1 MSESTKILVIDDDVS
16 VHKLIEMALTKQAVD
31 FAFVKSAV
39 QGMRLIDELQPH
51 IIIMDLLLPDSIKGW
66 DAIQQLKAH
75 EDTREIPI
83 LVITAGNN
91 QHISRAMNAGADTYL
106 TKPFKVR
113 DLQSIVASYMS
124 AIHS

>member
-1 MSESTKILVIDDDVS
+1 IPT
-16 VHKLIEMALTKQAVD
+16 
-31 FAFVKSAV
+31 F
-39 QGMRLIDELQPH
+39 
-51 IIIMDLLLPDSIKGW
+51 
-66 DAIQQLKAH
+66 DAIRQEQIH
-75 EDTREIPI
+75 DDTREIPI